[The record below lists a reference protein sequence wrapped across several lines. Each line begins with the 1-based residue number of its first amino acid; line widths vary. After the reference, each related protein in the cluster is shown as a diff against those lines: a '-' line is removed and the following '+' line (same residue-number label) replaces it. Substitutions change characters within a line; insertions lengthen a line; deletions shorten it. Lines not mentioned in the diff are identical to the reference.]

1 MRLSSIVPALAL
13 ASCGAEAPVA
23 EEEVD
28 IEAEAP
34 IEDVLPV
41 MGPERVILGFGDS
54 LMAGYNLEESQG
66 YPEKLE
72 AVMRTRGVNARIIDA
87 GVSGDTTQ
95 AGLQRLAFVLDNTD
109 EEIDLA
115 ILELGGNDLLR
126 GLPPAETRSNL
137 AAMLDE
143 FASRNIPVIMMGMRA
158 PPNAGV
164 EYQSAFDSMYPELA
178 EQYGAALVPFFMQPL
193 MENPDLIMGDRV
205 HPTAEGVEEMVA
217 HTVDAVIAALP
228 EDES

>member
-13 ASCGAEAPVA
+13 ASCGSEAPVA

-143 FASRNIPVIMMGMRA
+143 FASRDIPVIMMGMRA

>member
-13 ASCGAEAPVA
+13 ASCGSEAPVA